1 MKKILLV
8 SSIAIFAISCKSKQ
22 ADNTVVLSASKDSV
36 EFYKYQKFKE
46 EEAIKEAKAREP
58 KTVVVYKTAPVNN
71 TTAAAPVTTVKK
83 KKGWSKAAK
92 GAVIGGASGA
102 VLGAVV
108 NKRNRGAGAVIGG
121 VVGAGVGYGVGRSK
135 DKKDGR

>member
-8 SSIAIFAISCKSKQ
+8 ASIAVFAIACKSKKS
-22 ADNTVVLSASKDSV
+22 DDTIVLSATKDSA
-36 EFYKYQKFKE
+36 EYSKYLKFKE
-46 EEAIKEAKAREP
+46 EEAAKALKKEEP
-58 KTVVVYKTAPVNN
+58 KTVVVYKTVPA
-71 TTAAAPVTTVKK
+71 TEAAPAKK

-102 VLGAVV
+102 VIGAVV
-108 NKRNRGAGAVIGG
+108 NKRNRGAGAVVGG
-121 VVGAGVGYGVGRSK
+121 VVGAGVGYGIGRSK